1 VVGLQYSTVTTDGTF
16 LLSACHDKTAMLR
29 DGETGDWIGTFE
41 GHNGAV
47 WWASLNK
54 SATRAATASGD
65 FSAKVWDAVTGDDLQ
80 TFKHNHIVRTIDW
93 LPGDRQIATA
103 GKEKIVRIFDLQ
115 RPDAEPLVMTGHE
128 QLVRVLLATD
138 EPTGQQLLT
147 GSDDK
152 SLRTWDVRTLAETRR
167 IDFDGP
173 VNSVEVS
180 ADGSVLTVAA
190 GSTVHFLER
199 STLRL
204 LKKHALPVVEG
215 VNSAALS
222 PDGKSFVAGGCNF
235 WVYLH
240 DFETGQVRRARA
252 RARRRVSRRL
262 TTCSSPDTTTTPLAL
277 AIWRFRERALA
288 HDCAS
293 ARRTPHKRRS
303 SSAQRGT
310 TGRCTA
316 CGSRRRATCT
326 RRVATTAPSARG
338 A

>member
-1 VVGLQYSTVTTDGTF
+1 
-16 LLSACHDKTAMLR
+16 
-29 DGETGDWIGTFE
+29 
-41 GHNGAV
+41 
-47 WWASLNK
+47 
-54 SATRAATASGD
+54 
-65 FSAKVWDAVTGDDLQ
+65 
-80 TFKHNHIVRTIDW
+80 
-93 LPGDRQIATA
+93 
-103 GKEKIVRIFDLQ
+103 
-115 RPDAEPLVMTGHE
+115 
-128 QLVRVLLATD
+128 
-138 EPTGQQLLT
+138 
-147 GSDDK
+147 
-152 SLRTWDVRTLAETRR
+152 LRTWDVRTLAETRR

-293 ARRTPHKRRS
+293 ARRTPGSHT
-303 SSAQRGT
+303 AQ
-310 TGRCTA
+310 A
-316 CGSRRRATCT
+316 
-326 RRVATTAPSARG
+326 
-338 A
+338 